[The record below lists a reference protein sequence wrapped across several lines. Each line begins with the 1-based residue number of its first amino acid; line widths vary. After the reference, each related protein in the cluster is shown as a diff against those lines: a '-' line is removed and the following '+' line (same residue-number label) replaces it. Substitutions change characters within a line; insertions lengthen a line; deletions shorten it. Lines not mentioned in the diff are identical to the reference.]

1 MAGASSPKRKSKRR
15 RARLPRSPSPEERA
29 RRAEAAIWHV
39 RRKEFTRRLML
50 PALGIVVVAVAG
62 ATRFVETRQTEAQ
75 IVALVLP
82 VVAMLGAALTL
93 RHAESRL
100 RRAAFLLAFGL
111 GASTEAILLP
121 TVAGSGSPGFA
132 RSLGCALLLCLLGVG
147 AAGIEALAAR
157 RGTSSRFGA
166 LAGMVVG
173 LGLYLPRHFGH
184 KDPFGAVVAALL
196 VALFVG
202 GGAGLMLGAIG
213 RAWAGAR
220 L

>member
-1 MAGASSPKRKSKRR
+1 MADALRSTRQAPRR
-15 RARLPRSPSPEERA
+15 RARAANPVERA

-50 PALGIVVVAVAG
+50 PALLVVVVGVAG
-62 ATRFVETRQTEAQ
+62 ATRFVETRQAEAEVVL
-75 IVALVLP
+75 IALP
-82 VVAMLGAALTL
+82 VVAMLSAAVTL

-100 RRAAFLLAFGL
+100 RRAAFLLALGL
-111 GASTEAILLP
+111 GAMTEVVLVP
-121 TVAGSGSPGFA
+121 TVTGSGSPEFA
-132 RSLGCALLLCLLGVG
+132 ASFGGALFFCALGLG
-147 AAGIEALAAR
+147 AALIEALAAK

-166 LAGMVVG
+166 LAGMLVA
-173 LGLYLPRHFGH
+173 LSLYLPGHFAH
-184 KDPFGAVVAALL
+184 KDPFGAAVAALL

-202 GGAGLMLGAIG
+202 GSAGLLLGALA